1 MLKIT
6 TPKKSYDK
14 MPDMTKSP
22 RSKLALHGYD
32 QLLSGIQRLLEEAR
46 HQAARS
52 VNAILTATYWE
63 IGRRIVVYEQGG
75 KARAGYGEE
84 LLKRISEDLTS
95 RIGRGFGIS
104 HVKMMRQFY
113 LTYSNLKNR
122 QSLIGRSAASKK
134 SQSLI
139 GELQGKPEAH
149 YAPNL
154 AALMNYFPL
163 SWTHYAHLLRVKS
176 DYGRNFYESE
186 SIRSGWSVRQLE
198 RQIESQFYERTAMS
212 RDKASMLKKG
222 ALKKASDKITPAEE
236 IKDPYVLEFLGL
248 KDEYSESDLEEA
260 LIRHLE
266 TFLLELGGDFT
277 FVARQRRL
285 RIGGEWYRVDL
296 VFYHRVLRCLV
307 LIDLKIGKFTHA
319 DAGQMHLY
327 LNYARE
333 HWTHPDENPPVGLIL
348 CAKKDSAV
356 AHYALEGLQN
366 KVLAAEYRTALPE
379 EKKLTAEINRTQLRL
394 EHFISINSLRKSK
407 TLR

>member
-1 MLKIT
+1 
-6 TPKKSYDK
+6 
-14 MPDMTKSP
+14 MPDMMKQP
-22 RSKLALHGYD
+22 KSKLALQGYD

-63 IGRRIVVYEQGG
+63 IGRRIVVHEQGG
-75 KARAGYGEE
+75 KARAEYGDE

-122 QSLIGRSAASKK
+122 QSLIGQSAASKK

-139 GELQGKPEAH
+139 GELQGQPEAH

-154 AALMNYFPL
+154 PALMDYFPL

-394 EHFISINSLRKSK
+394 EHFISKNSLRKS
-407 TLR
+407 

>member
-1 MLKIT
+1 
-6 TPKKSYDK
+6 
-14 MPDMTKSP
+14 MPDLTKPP
-22 RSKLALHGYD
+22 RSKLALQGYD
-32 QLLSGIQRLLEEAR
+32 QLLTGIQRLLEEAR

-63 IGRRIVVYEQGG
+63 IGRRIVVHEQGG

-104 HVKMMRQFY
+104 HVKMMRQFH

-154 AALMNYFPL
+154 PVLMDYFPL

>member
-1 MLKIT
+1 
-6 TPKKSYDK
+6 

>member
-1 MLKIT
+1 MKKIT
-6 TPKKSYDK
+6 TPKRSYDK
-14 MPDMTKSP
+14 MPDLTKPP
-22 RSKLALHGYD
+22 RSKLALQGYD
-32 QLLSGIQRLLEEAR
+32 QLLTGIQRLLEEAR

-63 IGRRIVVYEQGG
+63 IGRRIVVHEQGG

-104 HVKMMRQFY
+104 HVKMMRQFH

-154 AALMNYFPL
+154 PVLMDYFPL